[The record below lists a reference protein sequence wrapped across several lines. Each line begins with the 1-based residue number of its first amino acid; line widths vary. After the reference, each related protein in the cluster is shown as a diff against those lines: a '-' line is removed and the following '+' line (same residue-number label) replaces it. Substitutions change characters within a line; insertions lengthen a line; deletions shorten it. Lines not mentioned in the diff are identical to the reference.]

1 MNEMKKIIIIV
12 FTIFVS
18 VCSTLRISAI
28 ESYVVM
34 DQDSGRVLG
43 SKDMNEKMLIASTTK
58 IMTAIVAL
66 ESTEVTKLICA
77 GDEITKVYGSMI
89 YVDTGECMTLYD
101 YLVGLMLRSGND
113 AAMVIAENTLGYD
126 KFIERMNETASRI
139 GMKNTVFTNPH
150 GLDEETKNYS
160 TAYDMALL
168 MRYAANNKV
177 FMELDSL
184 KKYTVTTN
192 VETHLWTNK
201 NKLLFNYKYA
211 TGGKIGYTTSSGHI
225 FASSA
230 TRAKENLVVVTMK
243 DEDQF
248 KNHEKFYE
256 DYFDNYDKYK
266 IIDKYTFVIKE
277 DYYKK
282 YHLYV
287 KEDVEVMMKKDELD
301 KVDVDIELIKKKN
314 VEDDTIVGKVNVSID
329 GKFVTSV
336 NVYAIGEKSK
346 IEKVKNW
353 LFFWKK

>member
-1 MNEMKKIIIIV
+1 MSEMKKIIIIV
-12 FTIFVS
+12 FTIFIS
-18 VCSTLRISAI
+18 MCSISKLSAI

-34 DQDSGRVLG
+34 DSESGRVLG
-43 SKDMNEKMLIASTTK
+43 SKNMNEKMLIASTTK

-66 ESTEVTKLICA
+66 ENAETTKLLCA

-89 YVDTGECMTLYD
+89 YVDKGECMTLYD

-126 KFIERMNETASRI
+126 KFIEKMNETASKI
-139 GMKNTVFTNPH
+139 GMKNTIFVNPH
-150 GLDEETKNYS
+150 GLDEQTKNYS

-168 MRYAANNKV
+168 MRYATKNKV
-177 FMELDSL
+177 FMELDSI
-184 KKYTVTTN
+184 KKYNVTSN
-192 VETHLWTNK
+192 VESYLWHNK
-201 NKLLFNYKYA
+201 NKLLSSYKYA

-230 TRAKENLVVVTMK
+230 SKGRENLVVVTMK

-256 DYFDNYDKYK
+256 EYFENYDKYR
-266 IIDKYTFVIKE
+266 IIDQYTFNIKE

-287 KEDVEVMMKKDELD
+287 KDDVDIMLKDSEKD
-301 KVDVDIELIKKKN
+301 KVSIDIELIKKKK
-314 VEDDTIVGKVNVSID
+314 VIDDTIVGKVSISVD
-329 GKFVTSV
+329 GKYVCSV
-336 NVYAIGEKSK
+336 NVYAIHEQSK
-346 IEKVKNW
+346 LNKVKNW

>member
-1 MNEMKKIIIIV
+1 MKKIIIIV

-18 VCSTLRISAI
+18 VCSIERLSAI

-43 SKDMNEKMLIASTTK
+43 SKNMDEKMLIASTTK

-66 ESTEVTKLICA
+66 ENAEATKLICA

-126 KFIERMNETASRI
+126 KFIEKMNETASRI
-139 GMKNTVFTNPH
+139 GMKNTIFANPH
-150 GLDEETKNYS
+150 GLDEQTKNYS

-168 MRYAANNKV
+168 MKYATKNKV
-177 FMELDSL
+177 FMELDSI

-192 VETHLWTNK
+192 VETHLWYNK
-201 NKLLFNYKYA
+201 NKLLSNYKFA

-230 TRAKENLVVVTMK
+230 SKGRENLVVVTMK
-243 DEDQF
+243 DENQF
-248 KNHEKFYE
+248 KNHENFYE
-256 DYFDNYDKYK
+256 EYFENYDKYK
-266 IIDKYTFVIKE
+266 VIDQYTFVIKE

-287 KEDVEVMMKKDELD
+287 KDDVEIMLKDSELD
-301 KVDVDIELIKKKN
+301 KVNVDIELIKKKN
-314 VEDDTIVGKVNVSID
+314 VVDNDVVGKVNINVVGKLVESI
-329 GKFVTSV
+329 

-346 IEKVKNW
+346 LKKVKNW

>member
-1 MNEMKKIIIIV
+1 MD
-12 FTIFVS
+12 S
-18 VCSTLRISAI
+18 
-28 ESYVVM
+28 ESL
-34 DQDSGRVLG
+34 RVLG
-43 SKDMNEKMLIASTTK
+43 DKNMDKKMLIASTTK

-66 ESTEVTKLICA
+66 ENSETTKLICA
-77 GDEITKVYGSMI
+77 GDEISKVYGSMI
-89 YVDTGECMTLYD
+89 YVDKGECMTLYD

-126 KFIERMNETASRI
+126 KFIEKMNETASRI
-139 GMKNTVFTNPH
+139 GMKNTIFTNPH

-168 MRYAANNKV
+168 MSYATKNKV

-184 KKYTVTTN
+184 SKYTVTTN
-192 VETHLWTNK
+192 VETHLWHNK
-201 NKLLFNYKYA
+201 NKLLNNYKFA

-230 TRAKENLVVVTMK
+230 SKGREDLVVVTMK

-256 DYFDNYDKYK
+256 EYFENYHKYK
-266 IIDKYTFVIKE
+266 VIDKYTFVIKE
-277 DYYKK
+277 DYYKN

-287 KEDVEVMMKKDELD
+287 KEDVQVMLKDSELD
-301 KVDVDIELIKKKN
+301 KVSVDIELIKKKK
-314 VEDDTIVGKVNVSID
+314 VQDDEIVGKVNISVG
-329 GKFVTSV
+329 GKFVQSV
-336 NVYAIGEKSK
+336 NIYALGQKSK
-346 IEKVKNW
+346 FNKVKNW